1 MNNYFIAKTML
12 KVRGFGKTGT
22 IILDGEININV
33 CIPIET
39 DEPIAEKPSDAQW
52 LYEQDAQE
60 TINLNIYRL
69 LNQLDDIFKYY
80 YPLAG
85 IVVIQGMSIS
95 EVIPDDAVVWN
106 YEEQAIRELSDELGV
121 RLISHYFQEMEEM
134 YFDDDEQ

>member
-1 MNNYFIAKTML
+1 MNNYFIAKTIL

-39 DEPIAEKPSDAQW
+39 DEPIMEKPSDAQW
-52 LYEQDAQE
+52 LYEQDARE
-60 TINLNIYRL
+60 TINLNSYRL

-80 YPLAG
+80 YPLVG